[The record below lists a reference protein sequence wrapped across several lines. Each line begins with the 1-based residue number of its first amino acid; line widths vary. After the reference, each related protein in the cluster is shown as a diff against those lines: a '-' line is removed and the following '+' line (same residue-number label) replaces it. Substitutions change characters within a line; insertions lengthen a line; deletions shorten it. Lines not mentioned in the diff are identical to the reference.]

1 MKKIIACML
10 ALCMI
15 VSLVACSDNTSI
27 SEQSENSNN
36 TDDFANA
43 IPVEVNDNII
53 RNCTV
58 FAENLGYE
66 IGNLKKSVLLGEK
79 WIDAVY
85 CDDDMKQDLIDSK
98 DIVVVFEG
106 IRCVVDADTEIVLG
120 RIPYV

>member
-1 MKKIIACML
+1 MKKIIIHML
-10 ALCMI
+10 VLCMVI
-15 VSLVACSDNTSI
+15 SLVGCSDSTSL
-27 SEQSENSNN
+27 SEHSENSSN

-58 FAENLGYE
+58 FAEDLGYE
-66 IGNLKKSVLLGEK
+66 IGNLKKSILLGEK

-85 CDDDMKQDLIDSK
+85 CDDDMKQEMIDSR
-98 DIVVVFEG
+98 DIVVVFES